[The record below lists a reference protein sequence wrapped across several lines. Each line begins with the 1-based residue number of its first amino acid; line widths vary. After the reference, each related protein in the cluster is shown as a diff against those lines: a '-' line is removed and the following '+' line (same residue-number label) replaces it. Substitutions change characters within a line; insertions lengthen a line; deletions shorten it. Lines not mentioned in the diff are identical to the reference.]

1 MVMADVNISVPKSIV
16 QYTMVED
23 KNMQL
28 LRNAMLVFPYI
39 QNDTISYG
47 KAAELLGMNKLD
59 LISLYG
65 SLGITYLDQSE
76 EELDSDIFAIQK
88 VRGLTK

>member
-1 MVMADVNISVPKSIV
+1 MVMTNVNISVPQSIV

-23 KNMQL
+23 KKLQL

-65 SLGITYLDQSE
+65 SLGICYLDQTE
-76 EELDSDIFAIQK
+76 EELDSDILAIQK
-88 VRGLTK
+88 VRGLVK

>member
-65 SLGITYLDQSE
+65 SLGITYLNQSE
-76 EELDSDIFAIQK
+76 EELDSDILAIQK

>member
-76 EELDSDIFAIQK
+76 EELDSDILAIQK